1 MPSPY
6 YHGSRCRTELDSALG
21 IGRRIGC
28 HPNKR
33 TCIVYPK
40 PDAVTARGQIG
51 TQAPTDPQI
60 SVVIDDAAKNV
71 PLHA

>member
-1 MPSPY
+1 MPSPHH
-6 YHGSRCRTELDSALG
+6 HGSRCRVELGSALG
-21 IGRRIGC
+21 IGRCIWR

-33 TCIVYPK
+33 TCIVDPK

-51 TQAPTDPQI
+51 TQAPTNPQI
-60 SVVIDDAAKNV
+60 SVVVDDAAKNV